1 MKKFLSA
8 ILVVLMV
15 ASVASVAAFAADGA
29 AIHVADVEVELG
41 ATEVVVPINVEN
53 MPEGGI
59 TSAKIFVSYDEKL
72 TAVEGILDKEQFT
85 NNATWSPMDATP
97 LTWLYIHGTAAQT
110 NDGMLCAV
118 KFALPADAAVGDT
131 YAVSVEL
138 SAEDIFDMD
147 EKEVAFEAINGSI
160 TVVEP
165 TTEAPDTEAPDTEAP
180 DTEAPDDTKA
190 DDTKADDT
198 KADDTKADDTKADDT
213 TAPAATDKPADNKAP
228 ATGDMVFVVLAV
240 MVVALG
246 AAIVVKKVNVK

>member
-85 NNATWSPMDATP
+85 NNATWSPMDQTP

-165 TTEAPDTEAPDTEAP
+165 TTASETTEAPDTEAPDTEAP
-180 DTEAPDDTKA
+180 DTEAPA

-198 KADDTKADDTKADDT
+198 KADDTKADDTE
-213 TAPAATDKPADNKAP
+213 APAATDKPADNKAP

>member
-41 ATEVVVPINVEN
+41 TTEVVVPINVEN

-72 TAVEGILDKEQFT
+72 TVVDTILDTVQFT
-85 NNATWSPMDATP
+85 NNATWSPKDATP

-165 TTEAPDTEAPDTEAP
+165 TTASETTEAPDTEAP

-198 KADDTKADDTKADDT
+198 KADDTK
-213 TAPAATDKPADNKAP
+213 APAATDKPADNKAP

>member
-41 ATEVVVPINVEN
+41 TTEVVVPINVEN

-59 TSAKIFVSYDEKL
+59 TSARIFVSYDEKL

-85 NNATWSPMDATP
+85 NNATWSPMDQTP

-165 TTEAPDTEAPDTEAP
+165 TTAEDTTVA
-180 DTEAPDDTKA
+180 DDTKA

-213 TAPAATDKPADNKAP
+213 KAPATTDKPADNKAP

>member
-29 AIHVADVEVELG
+29 AIHVADVEVEKG
-41 ATEVVVPINVEN
+41 TTEVVVPINVEN

-72 TAVEGILDKEQFT
+72 TVVETILDTVQFT
-85 NNATWSPMDATP
+85 NNATWSPKDATP
-97 LTWLYIHGTAAQT
+97 LIWLYIHGTAAQT

-118 KFALPADAAVGDT
+118 KFAIPDDAKVGDT

-165 TTEAPDTEAPDTEAP
+165 TTASETTEAPDTEAP

-198 KADDTKADDTKADDT
+198 KADDTK
-213 TAPAATDKPADNKAP
+213 APAATDKPADNKAP

>member
-41 ATEVVVPINVEN
+41 TTEVVVPINVEN

-72 TAVEGILDKEQFT
+72 TVAETILDTVQFT
-85 NNATWSPMDATP
+85 NNATWSPKDATP

-131 YAVSVEL
+131 YEVSVEL

-165 TTEAPDTEAPDTEAP
+165 TTASETTEAPDTEAP

-198 KADDTKADDTKADDT
+198 KADDTKADDTK
-213 TAPAATDKPADNKAP
+213 APAATDKPADNKAP

>member
-59 TSAKIFVSYDEKL
+59 TSARIFVSYDEKL

-85 NNATWSPMDATP
+85 NNATWSPMDQTP
-97 LTWLYIHGTAAQT
+97 LIWLYIHGTAAQT

-165 TTEAPDTEAPDTEAP
+165 TEAP